1 MSIVLKYCSFKK
13 NESVTENYA
22 EGKTCLKYTTIA
34 NYILRNYWFIEFN
47 FLHFPPQFEGIS
59 SP

>member
-1 MSIVLKYCSFKK
+1 MIIVLKYCSYKK

-22 EGKTCLKYTTIA
+22 EGQTCLKYTTIE
-34 NYILRNYWFIEFN
+34 NYILSNYCFIEFN
-47 FLHFPPQFEGIS
+47 FLHFPSHFEGIS